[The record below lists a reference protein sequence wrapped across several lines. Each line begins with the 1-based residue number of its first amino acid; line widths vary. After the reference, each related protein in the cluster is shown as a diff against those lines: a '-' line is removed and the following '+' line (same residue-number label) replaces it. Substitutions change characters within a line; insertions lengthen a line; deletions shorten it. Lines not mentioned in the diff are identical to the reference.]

1 MTSGDISAA
10 LAQATDNCAK
20 ERIHLPGS
28 IQPHG
33 FMLVLDPESLAVLQ
47 VSDNVQRW
55 LGEPTAWWLGRR
67 LPELL
72 HSGDQVVRLLAERA
86 SEEHKPVHVAD
97 VRFAVGTYEGPP
109 IALMVHRYDG
119 VLIAEFEPASDVLAA
134 YASLYPLVRTFIGQ
148 LQGADSIEQ
157 VCAQAVAEV
166 KRITGFGRVKAY
178 RFDQVGDGL
187 VLAEQA
193 DEGYP
198 SYLGLCFPASDIPP
212 QARALYCANRIRVIE
227 DANYVPAALH
237 PQFNPLTG
245 QPLDLSHAALRSVS
259 PVHLQYMR
267 NMGTLASMSI
277 SIVVGGKLW
286 GLISCH
292 HADPRPVRFQ
302 SRTACELLGSV
313 LSLQIESM
321 EVQERNARLLG
332 VRRQIVQLLS
342 AMADR
347 DSVRDGA
354 LALGDTLLGFVRA
367 DGAAVITASSCDLLG
382 ETPSQAQVLALTE
395 WLAERGGHEVFHSD
409 NVGRDIPNLPTLAGE
424 VGGVLAVAISEIH
437 SHYLIWFKREQA
449 RTVVWAGQPTK
460 TVSDT
465 GVLSPRNSFD
475 SWQQTVKGFSTPW
488 DALEIEGVVELRTAV
503 LGIVLRKAE
512 ELAQLA
518 GELKRSNKE
527 LEAFSYSV
535 SHDLRAPLRHI
546 AGYAELLGDFEG
558 EKLSERGQRF
568 LDHIGESARFAGSLV
583 DNLLSF
589 SQMGRSALRL
599 SDVDLGSLVE
609 AIRREMLP
617 DYEGREVQWHV
628 QPLPRVVADAAFL
641 HLALRNLISNAL
653 KYSRDRT
660 PAIIEI
666 GAVEQMAETVVYVR
680 DNGVGFDMAYVDKLF
695 GVFQRLHRMEEFEGT
710 GIGLASVR
718 RIIERHD
725 GRVWAQGSLGEG
737 ATFSFALPHPPAS
750 TTE

>member
-10 LAQATDNCAK
+10 LAQATANCAK
-20 ERIHLPGS
+20 EPIHLPGS

-33 FMLVLDPESLAVLQ
+33 FMLVLDPHSLAVLQ
-47 VSDNVQRW
+47 VSENIQHW
-55 LGEPTAWWLGRR
+55 LGEPAPQWLGRR
-67 LPELL
+67 LADVLQNGE
-72 HSGDQVVRLLAERA
+72 QVVQLLAER
-86 SEEHKPVHVAD
+86 SREEHKPVHVAD
-97 VRFAVGTYEGPP
+97 VRFTVGDYKGPP

-148 LQGADSIEQ
+148 LQEARSIEQ

-178 RFDQVGDGL
+178 RFDQAGDGL

-227 DANYVPAALH
+227 DANYLPAALVPMH
-237 PQFNPLTG
+237 NPRTDK
-245 QPLDLSHAALRSVS
+245 PLDLSHAALRSVS

-267 NMGTLASMSI
+267 NMRTLASMSI
-277 SIVVGGKLW
+277 SIVVQGRLW

-292 HADPRPVRFQ
+292 HAEPKAVRFQ
-302 SRTACELLGSV
+302 ARTACELLGSV

-321 EVQERNARLLG
+321 ELQVRNQRLLG
-332 VRRQIVQLLS
+332 VRQQIVQLLS

-347 DSVRDGA
+347 DSVREGA
-354 LALGDTLLGFVRA
+354 LALSDTLLGFVQA
-367 DGAAVITASSCDLLG
+367 QGAAIITSSSCDLIGDTPG
-382 ETPSQAQVLALTE
+382 EEIIQALTQ

-409 NVGRDIPNLPTLAGE
+409 NVGRDIPHLPGLAAQ

-437 SHYLIWFKREQA
+437 SHYLIWFKPEQA
-449 RTVVWAGQPTK
+449 RTVTWAGQPQK
-460 TVSDT
+460 AISDS

-475 SWQQTVKGFSTPW
+475 HWQETVKGFSSPW
-488 DALEIEGVVELRTAV
+488 QPLEIEGVAELRTAV

-512 ELAQLA
+512 EMALLA

-558 EKLSERGQRF
+558 DKLSERGQRF
-568 LDHIGESARFAGSLV
+568 LEHIGDSARFAGSLV

-599 SDVDLGSLVE
+599 SDVDLGALVE

-617 DYEGREVQWHV
+617 DYEGRNVQWQVHGL
-628 QPLPRVVADAAFL
+628 PLVVADAAFL

-653 KYSRDRT
+653 KYSRDSD

-666 GAVEQMAETVVYVR
+666 GAREQNGETVVYVR
-680 DNGVGFDMAYVDKLF
+680 DNGVGFDMEYVDKLF

-737 ATFSFALPHPPAS
+737 ATFSFALPRPPARS
-750 TTE
+750 

>member
-47 VSDNVQRW
+47 VSDNVERW
-55 LGEPTAWWLGRR
+55 LGEPVAWWLGRR

-86 SEEHKPVHVAD
+86 REEHKPVHVAD
-97 VRFAVGTYEGPP
+97 VRFAVGTYDGPP

-157 VCAQAVAEV
+157 VCAHAVAEV

-178 RFDQVGDGL
+178 RFDQAGDGL

-277 SIVVGGKLW
+277 SIVVRGQLW

-292 HADPRPVRFQ
+292 HATPRPVRFQ

-354 LALGDTLLGFVRA
+354 LALSDTLLGFVRA
-367 DGAAVITASSCDLLG
+367 DGAAIITASSCDLLG
-382 ETPSQAQVLALTE
+382 ETPSHEQVLALTE

-409 NVGRDIPNLPTLAGE
+409 NVGRDIPSLSALASQ

-449 RTVVWAGQPTK
+449 RTVTWAGQPAK
-460 TVSDT
+460 TISDS
-465 GVLSPRNSFD
+465 GVLTPRNSFD

-568 LDHIGESARFAGSLV
+568 LEHIGDSARFAGSLV

-589 SQMGRSALRL
+589 SQMGRSALRR
-599 SDVDLGSLVE
+599 SDVDLGALVD

-628 QPLPRVVADAAFL
+628 QALPRVVADAAFL

-737 ATFSFALPHPPAS
+737 ATFSFALPRPPAS